1 MQQKNAFVTA
11 GAIKSFQKSNNGLLV
26 EAENAF
32 CKITVYS
39 SCIIRVH
46 YSFTRDF
53 GKHSYAVVAQPGRV
67 EFQTDD
73 LDDAIRLTTSK
84 LKVEVRKHPLQIR
97 FLTLDEKVINEDEPG
112 LGTIWLG
119 EEVTTCKKLQ
129 EDERFVGLGE
139 KTGPLDKT
147 GMAFTNWNTDNPDY
161 GPESDPLYA
170 SFPFYFGLH
179 HQLAYA
185 IFFDNSHKSHINF
198 GASTDRFSSFGAAA
212 GEMDYYFFHQRKL
225 EDILK
230 DYTWLTGRMPM
241 PPKWALGYQQCRWSY
256 YPDKEVLRI
265 ANTFREKQIPADV
278 IYLDID
284 YMQDYKLFTWH
295 KDRFPE
301 PQKLLKKLKGLDFH
315 TVTIIDPGVKK
326 EAGYPV
332 YEDGLDKDVFLK
344 YPDGTYYTAQVWP
357 GWCHF
362 PDFTSADVR
371 EWWGGFFED
380 LGKAGVD
387 GFWNDMNE
395 IASWGGGHTPN
406 FLPVDWDGEGSSYR
420 EAKNLYGSLMASATH
435 EAALKSNP
443 DKRPF
448 ILTRAGFAG
457 MQRFTAL
464 WTGDNQATEAHM
476 LLGARMTANIGL
488 SGVAFAGC
496 DVGGFGGDASKELF
510 VRWMTVGAFMPLF
523 RGHSA
528 INTKSAEPWCFGE
541 DATEIIRK
549 YIRFRYRLMPYVYS
563 VFKEAAETGIPVMR
577 SLLFECPHEQL
588 VYDER
593 FENQFLL
600 GNNILLAPLE
610 SHQKVAEVYLPE
622 GQWYDLHTLSKHK
635 GGSIVHVESSL
646 DKLPV
651 FIRGGAVIPMQK
663 AVQSTIEN
671 FGEVLCLHVFN
682 GVEQSS
688 FSWYEDDGVSFDFKK
703 GAFYRRNIVFNP
715 KNQELTL
722 SEVEG
727 DFQPSFKQVRIYF
740 HGFDIESVLYENE
753 RRPLQQDFRSLFDE
767 RAAGEAMQYVE
778 IELHHKEIKISLL
791 YL

>member
-1 MQQKNAFVTA
+1 MPQRNTLITA
-11 GAIKSFQKSNNGLLV
+11 GDITGFHKSGNGIVV
-26 EAENAF
+26 EAENVF
-32 CKITVYS
+32 CKITFYS
-39 SCIIRVH
+39 SSVIRVH
-46 YSFTRDF
+46 YSFNKDF
-53 GKHSYAVVAQPGRV
+53 GKHSYAAVAQPGQV
-67 EFQTDD
+67 EFR
-73 LDDAIRLTTSK
+73 LEDADKKISLTTSK
-84 LKVEVRKHPLQIR
+84 LKVEVGKYPLQIR
-97 FLTLDEKVINEDEPG
+97 FLTFDDKVINEDEPG
-112 LGTIWLG
+112 LTTSWLG
-119 EEVTTCKKLQ
+119 EEVTTFKKLQ
-129 EDERFVGLGE
+129 KGERFVGLGE

-161 GPESDPLYA
+161 GPGSDPLYA

-179 HQLAYA
+179 HQLAYG
-185 IFFDNSHKSHINF
+185 IFFDNSHKSHFNF
-198 GASTDRFSSFGAAA
+198 GASTNRYSSFGAVA
-212 GEMDYYFFHQRKL
+212 GDMDYYFFYQQKP
-225 EDILK
+225 EGIIK

-241 PPKWALGYQQCRWSY
+241 PPKWTLGYQQCRWSY

-301 PQKLLKKLKGLDFH
+301 PEKLLKKLRDLDFH

-326 EAGYPV
+326 EEGYSV
-332 YEDGLDKDVFLK
+332 YEDGLDKEVFLK
-344 YPDGTYYTAQVWP
+344 YPDEEYYTAQVWP

-371 EWWGGFFED
+371 KWWGGFFD
-380 LGKAGVD
+380 ALSKAGVD

-395 IASWGGGHTPN
+395 IASWGGGHTPG
-406 FLPVDWDGEGSSYR
+406 FLPVHWEGEGSFYR
-420 EAKNLYGSLMASATH
+420 EAKNLYGSLMASATY
-435 EAALKSNP
+435 EGALKSNP
-443 DKRPF
+443 QKRPF

-464 WTGDNQATEAHM
+464 WTGDNQAAEEHM

-549 YIRFRYRLMPYVYS
+549 YIRFRYRLMPYIYS
-563 VFKEAAETGIPVMR
+563 LFKEAAETGIPVMR
-577 SLLFECPHEQL
+577 SLLLEFPFEDL
-588 VYDER
+588 IYDER

-600 GNNILLAPLE
+600 GNNVLVAPVE
-610 SHQKVAEVYLPE
+610 SHQKVAGVYLPE
-622 GQWYDLHTLSKHK
+622 GEWYDLHTLSRHE
-635 GGSIVHVESSL
+635 GASIVHVDSSL
-646 DKLPV
+646 EELPV

-663 AVQSTIEN
+663 AVQSTSESA
-671 FGEVLCLHVFN
+671 GEILYLHVFD
-682 GVEQSS
+682 GQKSS
-688 FSWYEDDGVSFDFKK
+688 VFSFYEDDGVSFEFKK
-703 GAFYRRNIVFNP
+703 GAYYQHDIIFNP
-715 KNQELTL
+715 ERQEITL
-722 SEVEG
+722 SKAEG
-727 DFQPSFKQVRIYF
+727 SYQPSYKRVRIYL
-740 HGFDIESVLYENE
+740 HGFDNESVFCESE
-753 RRPLQQDFRSLFDE
+753 RRSLQKEFCSLFDE
-767 RAAGEAMQYVE
+767 ESATEAMQYIE
-778 IELHHKEIKISLL
+778 IELHHEEIKLT
-791 YL
+791 Y